1 MRYKLLSLIIF
12 SIMIG
17 DFLNSQS
24 ITGTY
29 QAKSATVNYTY
40 VVREPDHSGDTDTDG
55 IYGTWVVSDGSGGY
69 VAVDANNDGAP
80 DYKRA
85 LLGGGVG
92 TTISQ
97 SLYKLSLIH
106 I

>member
-55 IYGTWVVSDGSGGY
+55 IYGTWVVSDGSGSY
-69 VAVDANNDGAP
+69 VAVSYTHLTLP
-80 DYKRA
+80 TKRI
-85 LLGGGVG
+85 V
-92 TTISQ
+92 
-97 SLYKLSLIH
+97 
-106 I
+106 